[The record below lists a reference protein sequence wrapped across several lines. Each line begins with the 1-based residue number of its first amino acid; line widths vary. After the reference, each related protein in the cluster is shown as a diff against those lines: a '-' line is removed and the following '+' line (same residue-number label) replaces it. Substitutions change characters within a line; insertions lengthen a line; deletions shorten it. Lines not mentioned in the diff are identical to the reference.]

1 MNEGDVMGY
10 SVMETVLKE
19 VHIVYRQR
27 MELYYVIMVDE
38 RVTISYIIL
47 QWE

>member
-1 MNEGDVMGY
+1 MGY

-27 MELYYVIMVDE
+27 MELYYVITVDE
-38 RVTISYIIL
+38 RVTFSYLIL
-47 QWE
+47 QWEWHCPR